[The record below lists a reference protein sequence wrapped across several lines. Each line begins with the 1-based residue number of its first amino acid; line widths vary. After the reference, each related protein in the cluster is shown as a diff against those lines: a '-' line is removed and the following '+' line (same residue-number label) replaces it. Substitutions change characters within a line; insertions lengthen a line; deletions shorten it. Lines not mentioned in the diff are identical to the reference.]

1 MECQRWILGRRL
13 ADQDQLTLKD
23 YDICPS
29 NSSLFL
35 YVLNDPVIV
44 PKPNKSDHP
53 VDNPP
58 ITTTQ
63 PTNARRYY
71 NYEEDRY
78 STCEEDDD
86 EPLEAAGQHIN
97 GPVII
102 NKDPPTLTETDEKQ
116 QPETTADQGL
126 IQNFYFE
133 MIKIKIKICD

>member
-23 YDICPS
+23 YDIWPS

-35 YVLNDPVIV
+35 YVLN
-44 PKPNKSDHP
+44 
-53 VDNPP
+53 
-58 ITTTQ
+58 
-63 PTNARRYY
+63 
-71 NYEEDRY
+71 
-78 STCEEDDD
+78 
-86 EPLEAAGQHIN
+86 EPLEAAGHIN

-126 IQNFYFE
+126 IQNFYL
-133 MIKIKIKICD
+133 K